1 MRFLIALLIL
11 LLPTLSSGQTKPD
24 ETRCLTALELN
35 RVTDHLCERARA
47 KEIQYD
53 RLREVSDAYLVRAV
67 SAEAKLE
74 EYREVDLR
82 RVELEKELAVVKAST
97 VPKSHVILV
106 VVGGFV
112 VGAGVGTLIGLAL

>member
-1 MRFLIALLIL
+1 MRFLIFLLIL
-11 LLPTLSSGQTKPD
+11 LLPTLSSGQTKP

-47 KEIQYD
+47 KELQYD
-53 RLREVSDAYLVRAV
+53 KLREVSDAYLVRAV

-82 RVELEKELAVVKAST
+82 RVELERELAIVKAER
-97 VPKSHVILV
+97 VNRVHVVLY
-106 VVGGFV
+106 VVGAFV
-112 VGAGVGTLIGLAL
+112 VGAGVGVVVGMAL

>member
-1 MRFLIALLIL
+1 MRFLIFLLIL
-11 LLPTLSSGQTKPD
+11 LLPTLSSGQTKP

-47 KEIQYD
+47 KELQYD

-67 SAEAKLE
+67 SAESKLE

-82 RVELEKELAVVKAST
+82 RVELERELAVVQAST
-97 VPKSHVILV
+97 MPKSHVILV

-112 VGAGVGTLIGLAL
+112 VGAGVGALIGLAL

>member
-1 MRFLIALLIL
+1 MRFLIFLLIL
-11 LLPTLSSGQTKPD
+11 LLPTLSSGQTKP

-53 RLREVSDAYLVRAV
+53 KLREVSDAYLVRAV

-74 EYREVDLR
+74 EYREIDLR
-82 RVELEKELAVVKAST
+82 RVELEKELAVVKSERVT
-97 VPKSHVILV
+97 RGHVVLY
-106 VVGGFV
+106 VVGAFV
-112 VGAGVGTLIGLAL
+112 VGAGVGALIGLAL